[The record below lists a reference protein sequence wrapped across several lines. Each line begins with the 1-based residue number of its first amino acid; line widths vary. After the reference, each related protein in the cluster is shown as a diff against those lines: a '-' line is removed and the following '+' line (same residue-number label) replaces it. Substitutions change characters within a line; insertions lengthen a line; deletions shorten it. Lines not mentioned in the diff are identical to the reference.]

1 MAKDIFERMAELTAK
16 ESLTLAEIEELCIED
31 APAKSSVAVID
42 DVIKYSGLT
51 KDVGDLTKFKLPNTK
66 ETWIAITQSINTEIV
81 LSRLDDNDYLNLT
94 NVSEV
99 IGIKSQDIL
108 DFLVLR
114 GYIHKLENG
123 EYESTVLG
131 YAKEV
136 IELRDG
142 KTRLTQK
149 GVKRLIAAFDVE

>member
-1 MAKDIFERMAELTAK
+1 M
-16 ESLTLAEIEELCIED
+16 ED
-31 APAKSSVAVID
+31 
-42 DVIKYSGLT
+42 
-51 KDVGDLTKFKLPNTK
+51 F
-66 ETWIAITQSINTEIV
+66 
-81 LSRLDDNDYLNLT
+81 LNLAK
-94 NVSEV
+94 VSDV

-142 KTRLTQK
+142 KSRLTK
-149 GVKRLIAAFDVE
+149 NGIKRLIAAFE